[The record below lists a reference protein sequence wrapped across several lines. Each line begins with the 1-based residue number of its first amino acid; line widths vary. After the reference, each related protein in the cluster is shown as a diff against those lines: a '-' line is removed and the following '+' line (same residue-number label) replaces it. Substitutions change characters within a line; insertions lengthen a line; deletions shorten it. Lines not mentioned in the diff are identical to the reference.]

1 MTTHSTPPQ
10 TRLYTPS
17 TVALAIIVAI
27 SYVGLGFIAPLRA
40 LYAYGMGAS
49 SVEIGLMTA
58 SFLVANFLT
67 APFVGRLTD
76 RFQPGRVLWIGLL
89 AHALIVL
96 VYLPVQSPGWLIA
109 LRALEG
115 AATASILPPARALM
129 NKLAPVGRQG
139 EAMGLIGAAQS
150 AGILLGP
157 VAGTLLASLLG
168 YAPSFLV
175 ASALLAGVAVLAFCL
190 LSRQQATVVR
200 QKQELISGR
209 AISPSLL
216 LVYGLGVQRM
226 IVPGIM
232 TTIWSLFMHAHG
244 ASLFVIGLSYATY
257 GLSSLLVAPLAGKWS
272 DRVGRYGTVLLGLTM
287 AGIIYTAYALTTSVF
302 WIVALGVVEGV
313 AIAIEDGAINGLLSD
328 LMPPG
333 MQGRV
338 QANFSAA
345 STLGQLLGA
354 TIAGVLYT
362 LGPGLPFLATGPLYL
377 VVAVLLLTPPA
388 AKIFH
393 RSKNTFPSLLSS
405 ATKSQ

>member
-1 MTTHSTPPQ
+1 MTIHSTAHQ
-10 TRLYTPS
+10 THLYTPS
-17 TVALAIIVAI
+17 TVVLAIIVAI

-129 NKLAPVGRQG
+129 NKSAPMGRQG
-139 EAMGLIGAAQS
+139 EAMGLIAAAQS

-175 ASALLAGVAVLAFCL
+175 ASALLTGVAVLAFCL
-190 LSRQQATVVR
+190 LSRQQAAVVR

-209 AISPSLL
+209 AISPPLL

-232 TTIWSLFMHAHG
+232 TTIWSLFMHDRG
-244 ASLFVIGLSYATY
+244 ASLFIIGLSYATY

-272 DRVGRYGTVLLGLTM
+272 DHVGRYGTVLLGLTM

-302 WIVALGVVEGV
+302 WIVTLGVVEGIG
-313 AIAIEDGAINGLLSD
+313 IAIEDGAINGLLSD
-328 LMPPG
+328 LIPPG

-377 VVAVLLLTPPA
+377 MVAGLLLTPPA
-388 AKIFH
+388 ARIFQ
-393 RSKNTFPSLLSS
+393 RSKNTLPSLLSTP
-405 ATKSQ
+405 TK